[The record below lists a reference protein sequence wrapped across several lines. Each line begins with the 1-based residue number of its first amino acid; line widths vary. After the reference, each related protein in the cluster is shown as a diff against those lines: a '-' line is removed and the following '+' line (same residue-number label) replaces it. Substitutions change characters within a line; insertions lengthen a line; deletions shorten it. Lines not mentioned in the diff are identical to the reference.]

1 MKEARDPLDTEDD
14 IGSLGSPGSAIESAK
29 RAARTEQIIAN
40 RIRNVPVLWLIDLP
54 HVYAAR
60 PIARRAMKGDP

>member
-14 IGSLGSPGSAIESAK
+14 IGSLGSPGSAIESAI
-29 RAARTEQIIAN
+29 RAARTEHNMAD
-40 RIRNVPVLWLIDLP
+40 RMRNVPDLWLIDFP
-54 HVYAAR
+54 HVYVAR

>member
-29 RAARTEQIIAN
+29 RAARTEHIMAN
-40 RIRNVPVLWLIDLP
+40 RRF
-54 HVYAAR
+54 
-60 PIARRAMKGDP
+60 